1 MFEMLMIEAK
11 NHSSN
16 DAEYWKFTSAEQVMT
31 MKCCIFKYSV
41 FWRLYTLEL
50 LLHPLHPG
58 TPCHLG
64 RFRQAQG
71 MLGTVTEGARL
82 SQLLAKMMS
91 ENLFWCYGS

>member
-1 MFEMLMIEAK
+1 
-11 NHSSN
+11 
-16 DAEYWKFTSAEQVMT
+16 MT

-82 SQLLAKMMS
+82 SQLLARCLKIYFGVTDL
-91 ENLFWCYGS
+91 EGR